1 MSTNDKN
8 NELGFITDSKP
19 IESYS
24 FYNKDF
30 ENLFLFDKKQEDD
43 FLSGLKD
50 SIKKTHPNSFY
61 QHFIIIEDLI
71 TFAGDDIVKTF
82 SLILIRSDFKYYIQT
97 FHIGICTLHKKLTCS
112 SSMLFQDPKKD
123 SLVNNFK
130 TFISV
135 RDF

>member
-50 SIKKTHPNSFY
+50 VIKKTHPYSFY
-61 QHFIIIEDLI
+61 QHFIIIEEGT
-71 TFAGDDIVKTF
+71 TFSGDAIVKTF
-82 SLILIRSDFKYYIQT
+82 SLILIRSDFEYYIQT
-97 FHIGICTLHKKLTCS
+97 FYISICTLNKALTCRP
-112 SSMLFQDPKKD
+112 SMLFQDPKKD